1 MKLLSAFGAS
11 LLLLSACS
19 SPAPTPYVSVPLAD
33 LDPGTALIVHGKGM
47 GWTQNNSASGFA
59 TNDDGPKLQRF
70 DVTAN
75 PNEYV
80 AVFRNFETGV
90 SYGSATFIMPAS
102 GTVSG
107 VTDLGY
113 AFEILRND
121 EDLIYTLSGL
131 YTVALVA
138 APNIGGQLAGAGFAT
153 GSSTGDTAMQQLSG
167 AALYAGNFI
176 GSSTFDGTVT
186 GKASMNVDFSAP
198 SSQITGTISG
208 LESTGG
214 AYAFADMTIGATFI
228 PGAAYEGNITSMGT
242 DPSVPPLAFSFGETG
257 KIAGGFYGPSA
268 EETGATIRITDGN
281 GHILSGAFSGEL
293 VP

>member
-1 MKLLSAFGAS
+1 LKLLSAFGAS

-19 SPAPTPYVSVPLAD
+19 SPAPAPYVSVPLAD

-80 AVFRNFETGV
+80 AVFRNFETEV

-131 YTVALVA
+131 YTVALFA

-153 GSSTGDTAMQQLSG
+153 GSSTGTTAMQQLSG
-167 AALYAGNFI
+167 TAQYNGDFI
-176 GSSTFDGTVT
+176 GNSTFDGTVT
-186 GKASMNVDFSAP
+186 GTASMNVDFSAP

-208 LESTGG
+208 LNSGG

-228 PGAAYEGNITSMGT
+228 PGAAYEGTITSTGIN
-242 DPSVPPLAFSFGETG
+242 PSVLPLAFSFGETG